1 VERRGRQGQRR
12 RGLPTDAPAHSLAQV
27 AATLN
32 GAPIGGKPR
41 SAHRH
46 DLWTLKYLP
55 KFKWDDLTAEVAAQ
69 AAAREAVLATEAA
82 AASRERDFYL
92 GRVDAAKAG
101 ERAAKRRAA
110 ETEGGGEGDAA
121 PPPAAK
127 RHYGQ
132 RPAAPGPEERAL
144 GRDALAAI
152 AGKG

>member
-1 VERRGRQGQRR
+1 MERRGREGQRR
-12 RGLPTDAPAHSLAQV
+12 RGLPADAPAHSLAQV

-110 ETEGGGEGDAA
+110 TRRAA
-121 PPPAAK
+121 TRRAATDC
-127 RHYGQ
+127 RSRFRFG
-132 RPAAPGPEERAL
+132 
-144 GRDALAAI
+144 
-152 AGKG
+152 